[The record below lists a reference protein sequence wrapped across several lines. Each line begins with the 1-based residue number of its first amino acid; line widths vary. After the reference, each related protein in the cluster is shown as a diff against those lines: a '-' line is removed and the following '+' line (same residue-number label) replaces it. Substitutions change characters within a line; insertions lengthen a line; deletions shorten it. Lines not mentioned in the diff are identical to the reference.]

1 MKKNPLLLNT
11 LMTVLICLPLLYLAV
26 IYNSLPATV
35 PLHFNSKL
43 EADRTGDKSEL
54 WIPVLILAGV
64 AIFVFFLLNNLHR
77 FDPKRKEAPPSSTF
91 PKIAIGL
98 AILITALNFLTLLS
112 ASRGAVVIRHFLFP
126 LLGLLFAFLGNY
138 MNNIKPN
145 YFAGFR
151 LPWTLSD
158 DENWRKTHHLAG
170 KLWFWTGLAM
180 VLIGFFIP
188 SKILL
193 PCLIALLALLCLI
206 PAIYSYRLF
215 SDKHGSV
222 KTNKH

>member
-1 MKKNPLLLNT
+1 MKKNSLLLNT
-11 LMTVLICLPLLYLAV
+11 LVIVLISLPLLYLA
-26 IYNSLPATV
+26 ITYNSLPATV
-35 PLHFNSKL
+35 PLHFNSSL

-54 WIPVLILAGV
+54 WIPVLVLAGV
-64 AIFVFFLLNNLHR
+64 ALLVFFLLNNLHR
-77 FDPKRKEAPPSSTF
+77 FDPKRKEASSSSTF
-91 PKIAIGL
+91 NKLAAGL
-98 AILITALNFLTLLS
+98 AFLITALNFLTILS
-112 ASRGAVVIRHFLFP
+112 ASKGASVIKHFLFP

-170 KLWFWTGLAM
+170 KLWFWTGITIAVISL
-180 VLIGFFIP
+180 FIS

-193 PCLIALLALLCLI
+193 PYLTTLVALICII

-215 SDKHGSV
+215 KSKQ
-222 KTNKH
+222 

>member
-11 LMTVLICLPLLYLAV
+11 LMIAIICLPLLYLA
-26 IYNSLPATV
+26 ITYNSLPANV
-35 PLHFNSKL
+35 SLHFNSKL

-54 WIPVLILAGV
+54 WIPVLVLAGV

-91 PKIAIGL
+91 NRMAAGL

-112 ASRGAVVIRHFLFP
+112 ASKGAPVFKHFLFP

-170 KLWFWTGLAM
+170 KLWFWTGITIA
-180 VLIGFFIP
+180 VISFFIP

-193 PCLIALLALLCLI
+193 PSLTALSALICII

-215 SDKHGSV
+215 K
-222 KTNKH
+222 NKH